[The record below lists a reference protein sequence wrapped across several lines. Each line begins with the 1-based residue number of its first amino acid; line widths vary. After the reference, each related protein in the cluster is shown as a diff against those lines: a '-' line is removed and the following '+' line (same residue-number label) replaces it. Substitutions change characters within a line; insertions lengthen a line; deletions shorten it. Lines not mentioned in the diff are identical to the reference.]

1 MKNVI
6 KDASVLGL
14 LAQNDKTFY
23 VPVYQRNYSWRKE
36 QVDILFDDVINQI
49 DSQQKGHFFGSLYYF
64 VESAGV
70 FGNQNLVLIDG
81 QQRLTTIMLFLIAL
95 RDLSSN
101 PTFIENVNKKYLLNE
116 NIQNQ
121 NKIKL
126 KQAALDNIEYEKLI
140 SGESAIN
147 STHKIFDNHRR
158 ITNHIQK
165 YVISNY
171 PENPQVGYEMILQG
185 LNKLYLVL
193 MELDIDTPAEN
204 PQVVFENINSIGLDL
219 TVNDLIRNYL
229 LMGLDKNTQENLYT
243 NYWILIEQNIGDVDK
258 NTPLFVRQF
267 LHMKQK
273 QYIKQDNKEIY
284 RAYKKYFENQNISN
298 EEALSELHKF
308 SRYYSIIVEISEHNN
323 RKVSDLLFEINNIL
337 KRTVSYCFILKL
349 LSLNDEGFIDDGRL
363 VELLCMLISY
373 LTRRTILNLGSGGS
387 MDELFIN
394 LTRFITDMDN
404 FDNVVDITYDYLS
417 RRVNTQRF
425 PSDNEL
431 KDELKKRDFYSLT
444 LKYYVLE
451 KVSNE
456 ITGGNAPIN
465 FRDHTDIQYEH
476 IMPQSLT
483 RDQGDGYISGD
494 SYDKFFVARINSLS
508 NATLTDINQ
517 ELGNLPFDEKK
528 RMLENSSNLLISRKW
543 ITDKESWDIEAMDAR
558 YEELFQYILKAF
570 PYPEKYQLRA
580 TSVLQDAE
588 YSLVDLFQE
597 EIDISNFQINGMDFN
612 EKSFEYRDNATK
624 LYTDFFDTLSLIEDI
639 NIDQLCDNLRYRRRG
654 GEFNF
659 SRNRNSVYRRDTASV
674 KELENGIFVDT
685 CYNRHEL
692 FKKMLDVLEYFDCD
706 KEVIIKVK
714 G

>member
-36 QVDILFDDVINQI
+36 QIDILFDDVINQI
-49 DSQQKGHFFGSLYYF
+49 DSRQKGHFFGSLYYF

-81 QQRLTTIMLFLIAL
+81 QQRLTTVMLFLIAL
-95 RDLSSN
+95 RDLSEN
-101 PTFIENVNKKYLLNE
+101 QTFRENVNKKYLLNE
-116 NIQNQ
+116 SIQNQ

-140 SGESAIN
+140 SEDDAIN
-147 STHKIFDNHRR
+147 TTHRIFDNYRR
-158 ITNHIQK
+158 IKNHIK
-165 YVISNY
+165 KFIESDYL
-171 PENPQVGYEMILQG
+171 ENPQDGYEMILQG

-204 PQVVFENINSIGLDL
+204 PQVVFENINSIGLEL

-229 LMGLDKNTQENLYT
+229 LMGLEKAAQETLYQ
-243 NYWILIEQNIGDVDK
+243 NYWVFIEQNIGDVDK

-267 LHMKQK
+267 LHMKHK

-308 SRYYSIIVEISEHNN
+308 SKYYSMIVETSEHSN
-323 RKVSDLLFEINNIL
+323 RKVSDLLFEINSIL
-337 KRTVSYCFILKL
+337 KRTVSYCYILKL
-349 LSLNDEGFIDDGRL
+349 LSLNDEGVLDDENL
-363 VELLCMLISY
+363 VELLSMLISY

-404 FDNVVDITYDYLS
+404 FNNIVDVIYDYLS

-425 PSDNEL
+425 PSDSEL

-444 LKYYVLE
+444 LRYYVLE

-456 ITGGNAPIN
+456 ITGRNAPIN
-465 FRDHTDIQYEH
+465 FRDHADIQYEH

-483 RDQGDGYISGD
+483 RDQGDGYIAGD
-494 SYDKFFVARINSLS
+494 SYDKFFTARINSLS

-517 ELGNLPFDEKK
+517 ELGNLPFEDKK
-528 RMLENSSNLLISRKW
+528 RKLENDSNLLISRKW
-543 ITDKESWDIEAMDAR
+543 ITNKECWDIEAMDAR
-558 YEELFQYILKAF
+558 FEEIFQFIVKAF
-570 PYPEKYQLRA
+570 PYPEKYQVRA
-580 TSVLQDAE
+580 SSILQEAE
-588 YSLVDLFQE
+588 YSLDDLLQE
-597 EIDISNFQINGMDFN
+597 EIDISSFQIIGMIFNG
-612 EKSFEYRDNATK
+612 ESFEYSNNATK
-624 LYTDFFDTLSLIEDI
+624 LYTDFFETISDI
-639 NIDQLCDNLRYRRRG
+639 DGINLDQLCENPTYRRRT

-659 SRNRNSVYRRDTASV
+659 SRNRSSVYRPETASV

-685 CYNRHEL
+685 CYNRNDL

-706 KEVIIKVK
+706 KRIIIKVR